1 MDVSGDGEECEIPRR
16 LEEVLKVGELLLSN
30 LLVEYSIADPVG
42 EIPTNTVAFT
52 QVAQKIVFYYDYQ
65 YIKKQGQPVDRSK
78 VVHK

>member
-1 MDVSGDGEECEIPRR
+1 MLQCLQSVDVSGDGEECEIPRR

-52 QVAQKIVFYYDYQ
+52 QVAQYQ
-65 YIKKQGQPVDRSK
+65 DIQIFIFRYSI
-78 VVHK
+78 